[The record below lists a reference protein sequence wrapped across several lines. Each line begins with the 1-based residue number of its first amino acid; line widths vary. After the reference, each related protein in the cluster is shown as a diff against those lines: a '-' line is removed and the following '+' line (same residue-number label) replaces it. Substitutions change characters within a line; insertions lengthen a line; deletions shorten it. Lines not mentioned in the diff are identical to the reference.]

1 MGLWPLVS
9 QKIRLDTILIC
20 MSFSIKST
28 ARNSNLEGKPE
39 TEVVLCVIFC
49 EKPPK
54 IAENRSALREFEAA
68 SKSGGLGDAPR
79 SPVRLRIR
87 RVFTDN

>member
-1 MGLWPLVS
+1 MYVVFDKVDDKEFESEDKTGNGS
-9 QKIRLDTILIC
+9 
-20 MSFSIKST
+20 SFVRHFDEK
-28 ARNSNLEGKPE
+28 RPE
-39 TEVVLCVIFC
+39 
-49 EKPPK
+49 
-54 IAENRSALREFEAA
+54 IAENRSAFREFEAA